1 MLTALWRVLPL
12 APHLLK
18 EESCVKLSSRPLL
31 DLVPSVS
38 CFVPLRL
45 SDLVLKLFYP
55 YYRGCPTISGIAL
68 PDHAKHISGDEFVSI
83 NNLRD
88 RPIPPHPKGWGLL
101 GQRVEKR
108 AANYVQAVFID
119 FDKNWQMQLFHE

>member
-45 SDLVLKLFYP
+45 SDLVLKLFIP
-55 YYRGCPTISGIAL
+55 ATEGAL
-68 PDHAKHISGDEFVSI
+68 PFQVSLCRI
-83 NNLRD
+83 TQNTYQEVNL
-88 RPIPPHPKGWGLL
+88 
-101 GQRVEKR
+101 
-108 AANYVQAVFID
+108 
-119 FDKNWQMQLFHE
+119 